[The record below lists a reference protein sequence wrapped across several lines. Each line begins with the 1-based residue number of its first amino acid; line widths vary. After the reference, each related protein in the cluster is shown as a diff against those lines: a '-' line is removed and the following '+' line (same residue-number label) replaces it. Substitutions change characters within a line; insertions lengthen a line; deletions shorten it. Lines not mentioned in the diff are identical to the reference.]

1 MDVEDS
7 ATAEDAAVRRMAL
20 AEVSRSFEAV
30 LEDVLQPPVAGL
42 CAVQEHAKRTTETTV
57 LELKKHLEEDEKLL
71 VMRTRDL
78 HDANISVNEMYGAGM
93 GVLTRIESML
103 EDFEQRTG
111 LLDAELESA
120 KHPAHKVRLDMS
132 HAGTASVGM
141 RSVLTHAW
149 AQLFSFAGLSPR
161 PSRTSSLQRQVKE
174 SSSASSSS
182 TNNVA

>member
-1 MDVEDS
+1 MDVEES
-7 ATAEDAAVRRMAL
+7 ASAEDAAVRRMAL

-57 LELKKHLEEDEKLL
+57 LELKRRLEEDEKLL
-71 VMRTRDL
+71 VLRTRDL

-103 EDFEQRTG
+103 EDFEQKTG
-111 LLDAELESA
+111 LLGAELESA
-120 KHPAHKVRLDMS
+120 KHPAHK
-132 HAGTASVGM
+132 
-141 RSVLTHAW
+141 
-149 AQLFSFAGLSPR
+149 LFSFAGRSPR
-161 PSRTSSLQRQVKE
+161 PSRTSSLQRQAKE